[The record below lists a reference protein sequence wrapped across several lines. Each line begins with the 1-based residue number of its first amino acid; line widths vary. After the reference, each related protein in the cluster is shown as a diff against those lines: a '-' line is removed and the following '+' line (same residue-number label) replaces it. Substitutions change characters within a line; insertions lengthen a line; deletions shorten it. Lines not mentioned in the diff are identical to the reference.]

1 MSSLVCLALLSPT
14 IADPVTIDPTVVVHL
29 DVHNPT
35 TRECSQHPATSPQPV
50 IPTSFVRSARLAAHS
65 SIVFV
70 SSARLAAHNPISL
83 VSSARLAAHS
93 PISLVSS
100 VRLAVHRP
108 FRFVS
113 STGLAALDP
122 FSLFSS
128 ARLAARSH
136 AVICNHRQEQPSAHS
151 QQPTA
156 HSPDHSP
163 ITPTRYFTDQDR
175 PTTRPRPTA
184 RPTKTDRPTDQ
195 DRSSFDQ
202 DPPHRHPRPLPH
214 RPSIIVQVQART

>member
-14 IADPVTIDPTVVVHL
+14 IADPVTIDPTVAVHL

-50 IPTSFVRSARLAAHS
+50 IPTSFVRSACLAAHS

-70 SSARLAAHNPISL
+70 SSARLAAH
-83 VSSARLAAHS
+83 S
-93 PISLVSS
+93 PISLVSL

-163 ITPTRYFTDQDR
+163 ITPTR
-175 PTTRPRPTA
+175 
-184 RPTKTDRPTDQ
+184 
-195 DRSSFDQ
+195 
-202 DPPHRHPRPLPH
+202 
-214 RPSIIVQVQART
+214 